1 MGFSALKKRSK
12 STKNVSEMM
21 EKLNKASGASSNSY
35 IDDRYWKLER
45 DKTGNGY
52 AIIRFLDAPDGE
64 DFPFVKMYTHGFK
77 GQGGWYIEN
86 SLTTINKQD
95 PVSEANSEL
104 WNSGIDSNKDIART
118 RKRRLQ
124 FISNIYVVK
133 DAKFPENEGKTFL
146 FKYGKSIFD
155 MIQAAGAPEFD
166 DETPVNVFDLFNGAD
181 FKLKARKADGF
192 IKYDK
197 SGFEEPS
204 QWLSDEDKMESLYND
219 MYSLNA
225 EVAEDKFKTYDE
237 LKTKFLRVTGGS
249 ASPSSF
255 TAESISSPEP
265 VSDVSK
271 QGDEIPWDTNDTAGS
286 TSANAEEDDTMSY
299 FSKLADG

>member
-64 DFPFVKMYTHGFK
+64 DFPFVKMYSHGFK

-86 SLTTINKQD
+86 SLTTVNKQD

-104 WNSGIDSNKDIART
+104 WNSGIDSNKDIARQ

>member
-1 MGFSALKKRSK
+1 MGFSALKKRST
-12 STKNVSEMM
+12 SSKNVSEMM
-21 EKLNKASGASSNSY
+21 EKLNQASTGGSSNSY
-35 IDDRYWKLER
+35 VDDRYWKLER

-104 WNSGIDSNKDIART
+104 WNSGIDSNKEIARN

-124 FISNIYVVK
+124 YISNVYVVK
-133 DAKFPENEGKTFL
+133 DSKFPENEGKTFL
-146 FKYGKSIFD
+146 FKYGKTIFD
-155 MIQAAGAPEFD
+155 MLQAAAQPEFD
-166 DETPVNVFDLFNGAD
+166 DETPVNIFDLFNGAD
-181 FKLKARKADGF
+181 FKLKSRKADGF

-204 QWLSDEDKMESLYND
+204 QWLADESKMESLYD
-219 MYSLNA
+219 GLYSLNG
-225 EVAEDKFKTYDE
+225 EIGESKFKTYDE

-249 ASPSSF
+249 AEASSF
-255 TAESISSPEP
+255 TAESIATPTAP
-265 VSDVSK
+265 VAIAKEADV
-271 QGDEIPWDTNDTAGS
+271 PWDSGNDAS
-286 TSANAEEDDTMSY
+286 SSADDDGDDTMSY
-299 FSKLADG
+299 FAKLAKS